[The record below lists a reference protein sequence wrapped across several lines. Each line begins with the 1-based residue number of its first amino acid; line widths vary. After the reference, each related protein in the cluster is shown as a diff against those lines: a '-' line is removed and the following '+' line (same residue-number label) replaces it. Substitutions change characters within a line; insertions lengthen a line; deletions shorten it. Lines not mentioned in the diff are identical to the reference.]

1 MKKIASIVLLLLI
14 AMNIFVSC
22 KNADREYSASDEDSQ
37 GLEFYPRDDGTYAVA
52 LGDKSRFLT
61 NITLPETH
69 RGKPVVEFTHN
80 RDQVDFSNSANFCFN
95 LLSLTIPESIVNINV
110 NALGNCWKL
119 VEVINHSQ
127 SDFSFLTEV
136 FFDNWHQILELHNGD
151 SKIKT
156 VNGFHFLTSGGT
168 NYLLGYSG
176 NDSEIKLPKDYNG
189 EKYQIHDYAFYNNL
203 GFKSIRI
210 SKNVSA
216 IGMNIIDIY
225 PSMIIGF
232 DAFYYEG
239 TEEDFQKVSGKENI
253 EGLGVRYDSNVAS
266 HE

>member
-1 MKKIASIVLLLLI
+1 MKKIVSIVLLLLI

-69 RGKPVVEFTHN
+69 RGKPVVEFTYN
-80 RDQVDFSNSANFCFN
+80 RHQLNYNHSFCFN
-95 LLSLTIPESIVNINV
+95 LLSLTIPESITKVHV
-110 NALGNCWKL
+110 DALGDCYKL

-127 SDFSFLTEV
+127 SDFSFLTELL
-136 FFDNWHQILELHNGD
+136 FDNWHQILELHNGK

-156 VNGFHFLTSGGT
+156 VDGFHFLTSGGT

-216 IGMNIIDIY
+216 IGGNIIQIR
-225 PSMIIGF
+225 SSVLMGF

-239 TEEDFQKVSGKENI
+239 TEEDLQKVSGKENI
-253 EGLGVRYDSNVAS
+253 EGWVRYDSNVAS